1 MKKFIAILLM
11 LTLVVSFTAC
21 GNDIPDGSVN
31 GTLKTDETTG
41 TQNEDIPLSMGHAE
55 GNVYES
61 KFIGIGF
68 DLPENWTFYTE
79 EEIKKINNIAAD
91 MVDEDIAETLAN
103 ADIIYDMYA
112 QDAVTGNSVNIN
124 LEKMN
129 PINSA
134 FATTEQYTKLACTDL
149 ENALLSMGYEEV
161 IANATTVTFA
171 GEECNAI
178 DVVATA
184 ENVALYEKIVCK
196 KVGAYMVN
204 ITVAT
209 IRTDE
214 TDNVLDMFY
223 PLD

>member
-1 MKKFIAILLM
+1 MKKIIAILLM
-11 LTLVVSFTAC
+11 LALVFSFTAC
-21 GNDIPDGSVN
+21 GDDIPDGSPN
-31 GTLKTDETTG
+31 GTLKTDETDD
-41 TQNEDIPLSMGHAE
+41 TQNEDVPLSMGQAE

-68 DLPENWTFYTE
+68 KLPENWIFYTQ
-79 EEIKKINNIAAD
+79 EEINKINNIAAD

-112 QDAVTGNSVNIN
+112 QDNTTGNSVNIN

-129 PINSA
+129 LISSA
-134 FATTEQYTKLACTDL
+134 FNTAEQYTQLACTDL
-149 ENALLSMGYEEV
+149 KDALLSMGYEEV

-171 GEECNAI
+171 GEECHAV

-184 ENVALYEKIVCK
+184 ENVMLYEKIVCK
-196 KVGAYMVN
+196 KVGSYMVN

-209 IRTDE
+209 IGADERTS
-214 TDNVLDMFY
+214 VLDKFY
-223 PLD
+223 TLD